1 MLGRLFGRDVAVDLG
16 TANTLV
22 YVKGEGIVL
31 SEPSVVAIDN
41 KTDKVVA
48 VGGAAKRMLGRTP
61 GNIVAM
67 RPLKDGVIAD
77 FEVTEKML
85 AYFIR
90 KAQPR
95 QRLLQALFGPRVVVC
110 VPSGVT
116 DIELRAVREAARPAG
131 ARQAYAIEEPLAAAI
146 GAGLPVNEA
155 QGSMIVD
162 VGGGT
167 TEVAVISLGGIVT
180 KSSIRIAGDD
190 MDQAISAYI
199 QREYKVSVGTQTA
212 EQLKIE
218 LGSSFPLPEE
228 KSAEIRGRDLVTGL
242 PKTVVMT
249 SEEVR
254 EAIHGPVEAIV
265 AAVQNT
271 LDRTPPEL
279 ASDVI
284 DRGMVLV
291 GGGALLRQLD
301 ERLRR
306 ETGVPVHIADDPLRC
321 VAVGSGRCLEEIE
334 QYRGALSSAS

>member
-22 YVKGEGIVL
+22 FVKGEGIVL
-31 SEPSVVAIDN
+31 AEPSVVALDH
-41 KTDKVVA
+41 KTDKIFA

-61 GNIVAM
+61 SNIVAI
-67 RPLKDGVIAD
+67 RPLKGGVIAD
-77 FEVTEKML
+77 FEITEKML

-218 LGSSFPLPEE
+218 LGSAFPLPEE

-242 PKTVVMT
+242 PKTVVIT

-265 AAVQNT
+265 AAGPNT
-271 LDRTPPEL
+271 PGRTPPQL

-284 DRGMVLV
+284 DSGMVLV

-306 ETGVPVHIADDPLRC
+306 ETGAPVHGADDHLRC
-321 VAVGSGRCLEEIE
+321 LAVGNGHCLEKIE